1 MKELRQRPLR
11 APKEVWPRKLPDTQ
25 VAAQEFSKHVLQT
38 IYLDIAVDVEP
49 VILAGKHNAA
59 ILHERHVEALRMF
72 HLALQ
77 SSKQLPSL
85 NLTNKSGFDGRSS
98 PGWRR

>member
-1 MKELRQRPLR
+1 MR
-11 APKEVWPRKLPDTQ
+11 
-25 VAAQEFSKHVLQT
+25 VATREFDVHILQM

-59 ILHERHVEALRMF
+59 ILHERHVEALGMF

-77 SSKQLPSL
+77 SS
-85 NLTNKSGFDGRSS
+85 
-98 PGWRR
+98 